1 MGKMK
6 EIYMD
11 LQQGYEQELKIAYA
25 NAVQNNN
32 DVVYI
37 HGRQISKAYAEYL
50 LHFQETFLNNGRSLA
65 SSNQQNDTRIAC
77 FLHG

>member
-1 MGKMK
+1 MK

-11 LQQGYEQELKIAYA
+11 LQQGYEQELKIAYV

-37 HGRQISKAYAEYL
+37 HGREISKAYAEYL
-50 LHFQETFLNNGRSLA
+50 LHFQETFLNNLE
-65 SSNQQNDTRIAC
+65 NDNIRNTDNESERLI
-77 FLHG
+77 